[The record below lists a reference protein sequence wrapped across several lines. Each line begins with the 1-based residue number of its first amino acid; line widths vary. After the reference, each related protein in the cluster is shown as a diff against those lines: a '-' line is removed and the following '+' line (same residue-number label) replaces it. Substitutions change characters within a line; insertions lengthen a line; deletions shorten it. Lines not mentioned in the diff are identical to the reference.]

1 MNINNIYIQDIS
13 KFFNNILNISILR
26 ADLIDPVVSGN
37 KWFKLQL
44 YVRDAIAAG
53 KTTLATFGGPY
64 SNHIVATSTYGASM
78 GLETVGFIRGEKPVA
93 LSPTLTGAMEN
104 GMTLHFVSREDFEQT
119 EKILSHNQDPSW
131 AWIPEGGYGI
141 TGAEGVKSM
150 LTIKDTAP
158 FDTIICAVGT
168 GTMMAGLIKAAAPHQ
183 QVIGLS
189 VLKNNISID
198 EEIKALLTPEESKK
212 NFEINHD
219 YHFGG
224 YAKHTPALID
234 FMNDCY
240 KKMELPL
247 DFVYTAK
254 LVYGVEDLATNGK
267 FDPTSKILIIHS
279 GGLQGN
285 RSFKKGTFIF

>member
-13 KFFNNILNISILR
+13 ALYDNILNINILR
-26 ADLIDPVVSGN
+26 ADMLDPVVSGN
-37 KWFKLQL
+37 KWFKLQF

-53 KTTLATFGGPY
+53 KTTLATLGGPY
-64 SNHIVATSTYGASM
+64 SNHIIATAKYGATM
-78 GLETVGFIRGEKPVA
+78 GLKTVGFIRGEKPTT
-93 LSPTLTGAMEN
+93 LSPTLTDAIQN

-119 EKILSHNQDPSW
+119 EKIIAHNQDPNW

-141 TGAEGVKSM
+141 TGAEGAKSM
-150 LTIKDTAP
+150 LTIKDTSSYDA
-158 FDTIICAVGT
+158 IICAVGT

-183 QVIGLS
+183 KVIGIS
-189 VLKNNISID
+189 VLKNNFSID
-198 EEIKALLTPEESKK
+198 TEIKALLNTEEVNKS
-212 NFEINHD
+212 FEMIHD

-224 YAKHTPALID
+224 YAKYKPPLID

-254 LVYGVEDLATNGK
+254 LMYGAKDLATKGK
-267 FDPTSKILIIHS
+267 FGPSSKILVIHS

-285 RSFKKGTFIF
+285 RSFKKGTLTF

>member
-93 LSPTLTGAMEN
+93 LSPTLTDAMEN

-119 EKILSHNQDPSW
+119 EKIISHNQDPSW

-150 LTIKDTAP
+150 LTIKDTTP

-189 VLKNNISID
+189 VLKNNISIV
-198 EEIKALLTPEESKK
+198 EEIKALLTPDESKK

-254 LVYGVEDLATNGK
+254 LVYGVEDLATKGK

-285 RSFKKGTFIF
+285 RSFKKGTLIF

>member
-93 LSPTLTGAMEN
+93 LSPTLTDAMEN

-119 EKILSHNQDPSW
+119 EKIISHNQDPSW

-198 EEIKALLTPEESKK
+198 EEIKALLTPDESKK

-254 LVYGVEDLATNGK
+254 LVYGVEDLATIGK

-285 RSFKKGTFIF
+285 RSFKKGTLIF

>member
-13 KFFNNILNISILR
+13 DLYNNILNINILR
-26 ADLIDPVVSGN
+26 ADVLDPVVSGN

-44 YVRDAIAAG
+44 YVRDATAAG

-64 SNHIVATSTYGASM
+64 SNHIIATAKYGASM
-78 GLETVGFIRGEKPVA
+78 GFNTVGYIRGEKPTT
-93 LSPTLTGAMEN
+93 LSPTLTDAIQN
-104 GMTLHFVSREDFEQT
+104 GMTLHFVSREDFEQR
-119 EKILSHNQDPSW
+119 EKIIADNQDPNW

-141 TGAEGVKSM
+141 TGADGAKSM
-150 LTIKDTAP
+150 LTIKDSSSY
-158 FDTIICAVGT
+158 DTIICAVGT

-183 QVIGLS
+183 KVIGLS
-189 VLKNNISID
+189 VLKNNFSID
-198 EEIKALLTPEESKK
+198 TEIKALLTKEEVNK
-212 NFEINHD
+212 NFEMIHD

-224 YAKHTPALID
+224 YAKHKPALID
-234 FMNDCY
+234 FMNECY

-254 LVYGVEDLATNGK
+254 LMYGVKDLATKGK
-267 FDPTSKILIIHS
+267 FEPSSKILVIHS

-285 RSFKKGTFIF
+285 RSFKKGTLIF

>member
-53 KTTLATFGGPY
+53 KTTLVTFGGPY

-93 LSPTLTGAMEN
+93 LSPTLTDAMEN

-119 EKILSHNQDPSW
+119 EKIISHNQDPSW

-168 GTMMAGLIKAAAPHQ
+168 GTMMAGLIKAAAAHQ

-198 EEIKALLTPEESKK
+198 EEIKALLTLEESKK

-224 YAKHTPALID
+224 YAKHTPTLID

-254 LVYGVEDLATNGK
+254 LVYGVEDLAMNGK

-285 RSFKKGTFIF
+285 RSFKKGTLIF

>member
-13 KFFNNILNISILR
+13 ALYNNILNINILR
-26 ADLIDPVVSGN
+26 ADVLDPVVSGN
-37 KWFKLQL
+37 KWFKLQF

-64 SNHIVATSTYGASM
+64 SNHIIATAKYGASM
-78 GLETVGFIRGEKPVA
+78 GFNTVGFIRGEKPTT
-93 LSPTLTGAMEN
+93 LSPTLTDAIQH
-104 GMTLHFVSREDFEQT
+104 GMTLHFVSRENFEQT
-119 EKILSHNQDPSW
+119 KKIIEENEDPNW

-141 TGAEGVKSM
+141 TGAEGAKSM
-150 LTIKDTAP
+150 LTIKDSSSY
-158 FDTIICAVGT
+158 DTIICAVGT

-183 QVIGLS
+183 KVIGLS

-198 EEIKALLTPEESKK
+198 AAIKALLTKEEANK
-212 NFEINHD
+212 NFEMIHD

-224 YAKHTPALID
+224 YAKHKPALID
-234 FMNDCY
+234 FMNECY

-254 LVYGVEDLATNGK
+254 LMYGVRDLATKGK
-267 FDPTSKILIIHS
+267 FEPSSKILLIHS

-285 RSFKKGTFIF
+285 RSFKKGTLRF

>member
-13 KFFNNILNISILR
+13 ELFNNILNISILR

-93 LSPTLTGAMEN
+93 LSPTLTDAMEN

-119 EKILSHNQDPSW
+119 EKIISHNQDPSW

-254 LVYGVEDLATNGK
+254 LVYGVEDLATKGK

-285 RSFKKGTFIF
+285 RSFKKGTLLF